1 MTYEEML
8 RHLGASL
15 GIAALAAWPADEC
28 ELTIDG
34 MAVRLRHLREAR
46 QIEIEAQLP
55 HASPLAWDAAAA
67 MLADNFI
74 GASAPDA
81 ICNIGP
87 DGVARLCMRQWLE
100 PLSGE
105 DFADSLARFVARL
118 ERHLRLSATS
128 PAATAA
134 SPQWHA
140 V

>member
-1 MTYEEML
+1 MTYEELL

-15 GIAALAAWPADEC
+15 GLAALAAWPADEC

-46 QIEIEAQLP
+46 QVEIEAQLP
-55 HASPLAWDAAAA
+55 HASPLAWDDAAA

-118 ERHLRLSATS
+118 ERRLRLSATN
-128 PAATAA
+128 ANATA

>member
-1 MTYEEML
+1 MTYEELL

-15 GIAALAAWPADEC
+15 GIGALAAWPANEC

-46 QIEIEAQLP
+46 QVEIEAQLP
-55 HASPLAWDAAAA
+55 HASPLAWDDAAA

-118 ERHLRLSATS
+118 ERRLRLSATN
-128 PAATAA
+128 ANATA